1 MGEYMFGVG
10 NGRLTERTAKAAER
24 IARRH
29 GCCLVRDSE
38 VDGSSPRYWFSG
50 PNRGE
55 PFDRDMAAAVKRDL
69 IAAGVV
75 GTDGCLRTK
84 R

>member
-1 MGEYMFGVG
+1 MGEYIFGVG
-10 NGRLTERTAKAAER
+10 DGRLAEKTAKAAGR

-29 GCCLVRDSE
+29 GCWLVRYTE
-38 VDGSSPRYWFSG
+38 GDGSSPRYWFSG

-69 IAAGVV
+69 IAAGVA
-75 GTDGCLRTK
+75 GDDGRLPTK
-84 R
+84 L